1 MKCTQ
6 IKCMDP
12 DSRQI
17 EVHESAAL
25 SGVTPN
31 GLSKKK
37 SGWTCQNNASVVAYK

>member
-1 MKCTQ
+1 
-6 IKCMDP
+6 MDP

-37 SGWTCQNNASVVAYK
+37 KKWVDLSK